1 MPYIDENHLVNLHK
15 TIESK
20 EITEARLLEE
30 LRKNRAEKER
40 LYRTKNMFKWSSI
53 SLGLLLLFGV
63 VLYIA
68 KPSLYVSDEF
78 LQSENKL
85 LINESELSEYQQ
97 QISSL
102 ETTLNN
108 LPSPSALDTLDYRDL
123 NSEVIYAVQV
133 AALENKDLSL
143 YSKEL
148 RNISQYKD
156 KDFNKYSLGNFTS
169 LEDAKIFRKE
179 LIALGFQ
186 DAFVA
191 SYQNGKRL
199 KIEEAL

>member
-97 QISSL
+97 Q
-102 ETTLNN
+102 T
-108 LPSPSALDTLDYRDL
+108 SALDTLDYRDL

>member
-20 EITEARLLEE
+20 EITEARLLNE
-30 LRKNRAEKER
+30 LRKNRAEKEQ
-40 LYRTKNMFKWSSI
+40 LYRSKNIFKWSALF
-53 SLGLLLLFGV
+53 LGTFILFGF
-63 VLYIA
+63 VLYIV
-68 KPSLYVSDEF
+68 KPSFFVSDQY

-85 LINESELSEYQQ
+85 LIDKEEVQLYQH
-97 QISSL
+97 QISALQENLRDS
-102 ETTLNN
+102 ESTLN
-108 LPSPSALDTLDYRDL
+108 TVDYRDL
-123 NSEVIYAVQV
+123 NTEVIYAVQV
-133 AALENKDLSL
+133 AALESKDLSL
-143 YSKEL
+143 YSEEL

-156 KDFNKYSLGNFTS
+156 KPYNKYSLGNFTS

-179 LIALGFQ
+179 LVSLGFQ

-191 SYQNGKRL
+191 SYQNGKRI

>member
-78 LQSENKL
+78 LHSENKL

-97 QISSL
+97 QISFL

-108 LPSPSALDTLDYRDL
+108 LPSALDTIDYRDL

-179 LIALGFQ
+179 LVALGFQ